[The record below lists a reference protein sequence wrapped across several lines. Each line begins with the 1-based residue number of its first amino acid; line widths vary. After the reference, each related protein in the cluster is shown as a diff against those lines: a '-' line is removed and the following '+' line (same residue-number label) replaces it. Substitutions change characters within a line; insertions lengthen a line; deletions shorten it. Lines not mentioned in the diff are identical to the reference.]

1 MDYFRILNLKKE
13 PFSNSPDPEF
23 FFHSRRH
30 LDCLQKLELSLL
42 LRRGLNVI
50 IGDVGTG
57 KTTLCRQIIRRFS
70 QKSEIETHL
79 ILDPHF
85 LNASEFLTTVTEMFT
100 GQKPPVGRHEWQI
113 KEQIKQYLFR
123 KGVDEKKTVILIID
137 EGQKIPA
144 FCLEILREFLN
155 YETNEYKLLQIVIFG
170 QKEFEGTVRKYP
182 NFADRINLYH
192 RLKPLNFRDTR
203 LMIKY
208 RLEKSS
214 SHPQKMS
221 LFSLPALWA
230 IYRISGGYPRKII
243 NLCHQSILA
252 MIIQNR
258 PKIGYFLINTCARR
272 VFPEESHR
280 RKMFRVGFTAATAV
294 AAALLIFFFAGRFS
308 TFSSQG
314 INRFNALLSGQGDQG
329 FSLSATESKPR
340 TFRAR
345 IAPND
350 LESRQTDE
358 NQFAGSFNTSQ
369 LARPAKEAESGQ
381 PHDFAEP
388 GPNVGGSDEKPPI
401 GRNDVLDVSALPQP
415 KLSTVEKSPAA
426 LEDPVGDQ
434 QMMRPPEPT
443 TEESKAP
450 VVASVDFKSGNIETQ
465 KLPATG
471 YSSILG
477 QLILE
482 PNETLSRIIR
492 AVYGRFNSKYFK
504 SIIVANPEIIDPDRV
519 DVGQIISL
527 PAIPAL
533 VKPLNIPVWWIKL
546 DDRDSLE
553 AAFNFV
559 RNRSKS
565 LPDVRLIPHW
575 NPSDGTRFAV
585 VLNKLFKNEYAAR
598 NHLQR
603 LPAKMA
609 SKSTIFSRWDE
620 DTVYF
625 ANPYLEHAR

>member
-1 MDYFRILNLKKE
+1 MDYFRILNLNKE

-23 FFHSRRH
+23 FFHSSRH

-85 LNASEFLTTVTEMFT
+85 LNASEFLTTVTRMFT
-100 GQKPPVGRHEWQI
+100 GKKPPVGRHEWQL

-123 KGVDEKKTVILIID
+123 KGVGQKKNVILIID

-170 QKEFEGTVRKYP
+170 QKELEGTVRKYP

-192 RLKPLNFRDTR
+192 WLKPLNFRDTR

-214 SHPQKMS
+214 NRPQKTS

-258 PKIGYFLINTCARR
+258 SKIGYFLVNTCARR

-280 RKMFRVGFTAATAV
+280 RKMIRIGFLTAAAA
-294 AAALLIFFFAGRFS
+294 AAALLIFLSMGRFN
-308 TFSSQG
+308 TIRHQG
-314 INRFNALLSGQGDQG
+314 INLFSALFSGQRNQS
-329 FSLSATESKPR
+329 FSLSAAESKPQ
-340 TFRAR
+340 AL
-345 IAPND
+345 IAPIVTDD
-350 LESRQTDE
+350 LEHRQPDDT
-358 NQFAGSFNTSQ
+358 QLARSFNTSQ
-369 LARPAKEAESGQ
+369 LEKAAKKAESAQ
-381 PHDFAEP
+381 PPNITEP
-388 GPNVGGSDEKPPI
+388 GPKKGSPDEKMPTD
-401 GRNDVLDVSALPQP
+401 GKDALAVSELP
-415 KLSTVEKSPAA
+415 
-426 LEDPVGDQ
+426 
-434 QMMRPPEPT
+434 
-443 TEESKAP
+443 
-450 VVASVDFKSGNIETQ
+450 VA
-465 KLPATG
+465 G
-471 YSSILG
+471 YSEILG
-477 QLILE
+477 QLTLE
-482 PNETLSRIIR
+482 PNETLSRIMR
-492 AVYGRFNSKYFK
+492 GVYGQFSLRNFQ
-504 SIIVANPEIIDPDRV
+504 SIINANPDIVDPDQLE
-519 DVGQIISL
+519 VGQILNL
-527 PAIPAL
+527 PAIPAR
-533 VKPLNIPVWWIKL
+533 VKPVNIPVWWVKL

-553 AAFNFV
+553 AAFNLV
-559 RNRSKS
+559 RNRSNS
-565 LPDVRLIPHW
+565 MPDMQLIPHW
-575 NPSDGTRFAV
+575 NPSDGTRFVV
-585 VLNKLFKNEYAAR
+585 VLKKLFKNEYSAR
-598 NHLQR
+598 KHLQR
-603 LPAKMA
+603 LPAKLA

-620 DTVYF
+620 ETVYF
-625 ANPYLEHAR
+625 ANPYLE